1 MYVLF
6 PIAVCL
12 FFFVLTQKR
21 TKKVKKFVRKF
32 GSKLPTVDAAYR
44 YMLFF
49 CWHVVPETQKRTSAG
64 VTTISEQTSVSSYR
78 SIVFASEVPFFR
90 LSPESFLE

>member
-44 YMLFF
+44 CMLFF
-49 CWHVVPETQKRTSAG
+49 SLCEKRISAC
-64 VTTISEQTSVSSYR
+64 VTTISEQTSFR
-78 SIVFASEVPFFR
+78 ASPDYFKAETRTFGLR
-90 LSPESFLE
+90 RNK